1 MKIGIMGGTFDPIHN
16 GHLMLGDYACK
27 EYFLDEVW
35 FMPNGNPPHKD
46 NASIELSAKE
56 RSRMVS
62 LAIQDDPRFRLEDY
76 EVNRSRISCS
86 YETMEH
92 LTALYP
98 EDSFYFIIGAD
109 SLFAIETWRSP
120 ERLFKVC
127 TILAAFRG
135 DKNSRSIMHGKIR
148 RLKHKYSADIR
159 LLYTPVMDVSSHEL
173 REQLRE
179 GRDVRDLL
187 PPAVDAYIREHH
199 LYRQP

>member
-35 FMPNGNPPHKD
+35 FMPNGNPPHKN
-46 NASIELSAKE
+46 NASIELSATE
-56 RSRMVS
+56 RARMVS
-62 LAIQDDPRFRLEDY
+62 LAIKKYPRFRLEDY
-76 EVNRSRISCS
+76 EINRSGVSCS

-98 EDSFYFIIGAD
+98 NDNFYFIIGAD

-120 ERLFKVC
+120 ERLFATC
-127 TILAAFRG
+127 TVLAAFRG

-148 RLKHKYSADIR
+148 RLKRKYDADIR
-159 LLYTPVMDVSSHEL
+159 LLDTPVMDVSSHEL
-173 REQLRE
+173 RSWIRE
-179 GRDVRDLL
+179 GRDVSDLL
-187 PPAVDAYIREHH
+187 PEAVEEYINIHH
-199 LYRQP
+199 LYRQ